1 VTVVLDVIAMGIII
15 PVLPHLIQDFVHG
28 DTVRAATMYGVF
40 GTVWALMQF
49 VCSPIIGMLS
59 DRFGRRRVILLANFG
74 LGLDYVVMALAPS
87 IGWLFVGRVV
97 SGITGAS
104 WTTAGAYIADV
115 SKPEERAQSYGM
127 LGAAWGL
134 GFVLGPAL
142 GGVLGGVDPRLP
154 FWAAAAMTLLNAMWG
169 LFVLP
174 ESLPPEKRR
183 RFEWKRANPVGS
195 LTLLRSHRELFGLA
209 SVHSIYFLAHQAM
222 PSVFVLYAAYRY
234 GWGPRA
240 VGLTLA
246 VVGIC
251 TSIVQAGLIR
261 RVVAKLG
268 ERRALLAGLAFG
280 VVSYLIWGIA
290 TTGWL
295 SLLAIP
301 FGAMM
306 GLYSPSAQGIMTRHV
321 SPTEQGQLQGANASI
336 MGIAGMIGPA
346 LFTQTFA
353 KFIDP
358 KGIHLVGAPF
368 FLGALLIGVAFVLAW
383 IVTKHERDMA
393 SAARERAT

>member
-1 VTVVLDVIAMGIII
+1 
-15 PVLPHLIQDFVHG
+15 
-28 DTVRAATMYGVF
+28 
-40 GTVWALMQF
+40 
-49 VCSPIIGMLS
+49 
-59 DRFGRRRVILLANFG
+59 
-74 LGLDYVVMALAPS
+74 
-87 IGWLFVGRVV
+87 
-97 SGITGAS
+97 
-104 WTTAGAYIADV
+104 
-115 SKPEERAQSYGM
+115 
-127 LGAAWGL
+127 
-134 GFVLGPAL
+134 
-142 GGVLGGVDPRLP
+142 
-154 FWAAAAMTLLNAMWG
+154 
-169 LFVLP
+169 
-174 ESLPPEKRR
+174 
-183 RFEWKRANPVGS
+183 
-195 LTLLRSHRELFGLA
+195 
-209 SVHSIYFLAHQAM
+209 
-222 PSVFVLYAAYRY
+222 
-234 GWGPRA
+234 

-295 SLLAIP
+295 SLIAIP

-383 IVTKHERDMA
+383 IVTKHERDIA